1 MAASTTVKVAQNT
14 GAAKDD
20 IFTSLQTG
28 LSEDALSAK
37 LNVLANDPGSAA
49 LYSLLQSTSGLAA
62 GSTMPKVLGAV
73 SKLGAAITINAD
85 GTVGYDASGIAAS
98 LQSLHA
104 GESATD
110 SFTYTIRMANGALST
125 ATVSLQIAGANDI
138 ATIDGDDHG
147 TAIENGAG
155 AQGNLAV
162 HDLDHDESAFQP
174 GVTATSEFGDFT
186 FNNGAW
192 SYVLRNGDANVEA
205 LRGGEQKTETMT
217 VTSLD
222 GTASKTVTVTVVGTN
237 DLASISGSGTGNVA
251 EDGVLSASGTLAVSD
266 VDAGENTFAG
276 VDAAALHGTYGDFSF
291 DAATGAWSYA
301 LRNGDANV
309 QALNTGDSV
318 SDSLVVSSLD
328 GTAHSTIVVNIA
340 GLNEV
345 AAGGG
350 AGAEAPVNPVTN
362 FHVTRGNNDV
372 NALVFNGFDI
382 NDILSFANNL
392 KAGAINAIDT
402 NGDNVADTTLVHFS
416 YKSGNF
422 ADFDVKLV
430 GFVGLDASQLVAG

>member
-28 LSEDALSAK
+28 LSEDSLSAK

-49 LYSLLQSTSGLAA
+49 LYSLLQSTAGLAA

-85 GTVGYDASGIAAS
+85 GTIGYDASGISAS

-104 GESATD
+104 GESTTD

-125 ATVSLQIAGANDI
+125 ATVSLQLAGANDI

-147 TAIENGAG
+147 TATEDGAG
-155 AQGNLAV
+155 AHGTLAV

-174 GVTATSEFGDFT
+174 GVTATSEFGDFS
-186 FNNGAW
+186 FDNGAW
-192 SYVLRNGDANVEA
+192 SYGLRNGDANVQA
-205 LRGGEQKTETMT
+205 LRGGEQKFETIT

-237 DLASISGSGTGNVA
+237 DLASISGNANGNVA
-251 EDGVLSASGTLAVSD
+251 EDGTLSASGNLSVSD
-266 VDAGENTFAG
+266 VDTGENTFAG
-276 VDAAALHGTYGDFSF
+276 VDSNALHGVYGDFSF
-291 DAATGAWSYA
+291 DTATGAWSYA

-309 QALNTGDSV
+309 QALNGGDTV

-328 GTAHSTIVVNIA
+328 GTAQSTIVVNIA
-340 GLNEV
+340 GVNEA
-345 AAGGG
+345 AAGG
-350 AGAEAPVNPVTN
+350 AGNEVPANPVTS

-372 NALVFNGFDI
+372 NALVFNGFDS

-392 KAGAINAIDT
+392 QAGAISAVDT

-430 GFVGLDASQLVAG
+430 GLVGLDASQLVAG

>member
-49 LYSLLQSTSGLAA
+49 LYSLLQSSSGLAA

-73 SKLGAAITINAD
+73 SKLGAAITINTD
-85 GTVGYDASGIAAS
+85 GTISYDASGISAS

-104 GESATD
+104 GESAAD
-110 SFTYTIRMANGALST
+110 SFSYTIRMANGALST
-125 ATVSLQIAGANDI
+125 ATVSLQLAGANDI

-147 TAIENGAG
+147 GATEDGAG
-155 AQGNLAV
+155 AHGTLAV

-174 GVTATSEFGDFT
+174 GFTATSEFGNFS

-192 SYVLRNGDANVEA
+192 GYELRNGDANVQA
-205 LRGGEQKTETMT
+205 LRGGEQKSETMT

-222 GTASKTVTVTVVGTN
+222 GTASKTVTVTVTGTN
-237 DLASISGSGTGNVA
+237 DLASIAGTAGGNVA
-251 EDGVLSASGTLAVSD
+251 EDGALSASGTLAVSD
-266 VDAGENTFAG
+266 VDTGENTFAG
-276 VDAAALHGTYGDFSF
+276 VDANALHGTYGDFSF
-291 DAATGAWSYA
+291 DQASGAWNYA

-309 QALNTGDSV
+309 QALNTGTTV
-318 SDSLVVSSLD
+318 TDSLVVSSLD

-345 AAGGG
+345 VAGGG
-350 AGAEAPVNPVTN
+350 AAEVPANPVTT

-372 NALVFNGFDI
+372 NALVLFNGFDS
-382 NDILSFANNL
+382 NDILSYANNL
-392 KAGAINAIDT
+392 KAGAISTIDT
-402 NGDNVADTTLVHFS
+402 NGDQIADTTLVHFS